1 MAQYLSSLWSGRLA
15 LASTGVL
22 VLLGLWLIVRMIWLI
37 AAGPDIPSAPVPPVP
52 RGIQSTST
60 EAEFRWQLFGES
72 RSAATPVRPV
82 TTISRSSLRL
92 MGVVSGDNGYAM
104 IADSQGQEN
113 VYRAG
118 DELPDGTR
126 LESIE
131 SQQVIIS
138 ANGRDEILALDR
150 DRVAARDGGSGPRTA
165 PQVNVNPI
173 PGLRGFQAPAGI
185 SIASLPDV
193 ARTSGLDANALANSI
208 SIMPVSSGGFRV
220 RPGRNA
226 RLFAELGLQ
235 MNDIVTAVNGQP
247 LQSEAAA
254 QALFADVMQRGE
266 VAITINRQGR
276 EMTLRPDLEQVIR
289 SLQNP

>member
-1 MAQYLSSLWSGRLA
+1 MAQLLSSQWSGRLA
-15 LASTGVL
+15 LASTSLLVL
-22 VLLGLWLIVRMIWLI
+22 VGLWLIIRMIWLI

-52 RGIQSTST
+52 RAIQTTSNET
-60 EAEFRWQLFGES
+60 DFRWQLFGES
-72 RSAATPVRPV
+72 RSASTPVRPV
-82 TTISRSSLRL
+82 TTVSRSSLRL
-92 MGVVSGDNGYAM
+92 KGVVSGQNGYAM

-138 ANGRDEILALDR
+138 VNGRDEILALDR
-150 DRVAARDGGSGPRTA
+150 DRNTAAASPSSNRLA

-185 SIASLPDV
+185 SIASLPEV
-193 ARTSGLDANALANSI
+193 ARTSGLDANALSNSI
-208 SIMPVSSGGFRV
+208 SVMPVSSGGFRV

-226 RLFAELGLQ
+226 RLFTELGLQ

-247 LQSEAAA
+247 LESEAAA
-254 QALFADVMQRGE
+254 QALFADVIQRGE

>member
-1 MAQYLSSLWSGRLA
+1 LAQYLSSLWSGRLA

-52 RGIQSTST
+52 RGIQNTST
-60 EAEFRWQLFGES
+60 ETEFRWQLFGES

-104 IADSQGQEN
+104 IADSQGNEN
-113 VYRAG
+113 VYRSG

-150 DRVAARDGGSGPRTA
+150 DRVAAHDSGSGPRAA
-165 PQVNVNPI
+165 PQVSVNPI

-193 ARTSGLDANALANSI
+193 ARTSGLDANALADSI
-208 SIMPVSSGGFRV
+208 SVMPVSSGGFRV